1 MRTVHATVE
10 NVQQWLDSGTW
21 RSYHDSWLSCDG
33 LHAFEWK
40 CLAANTIQHTHRHS
54 NTAFQNASKYSIV
67 WVTWILLMQF
77 DIGYPTVIIWHL
89 YSTAMTWRKHC
100 CRLSTCPTSYGS
112 RNRSLLQPQPNIK
125 HRNVQHHIG
134 KDLLGS
140 DWNNVEG
147 LNILPHSVCLC
158 LFKRAKHP

>member
-1 MRTVHATVE
+1 MKLWCKICAHMCAHSTRYCG
-10 NVQQWLDSGTW
+10 NVQEWLDSGTW

-77 DIGYPTVIIWHL
+77 DIGYPTVIIL
-89 YSTAMTWRKHC
+89 
-100 CRLSTCPTSYGS
+100 LSTCPTSYGS

-125 HRNVQHHIG
+125 HRNVQHHIE

-140 DWNNVEG
+140 DWNTVEG